1 MIDIRFIRNNPEIVR
16 QAIIDKNEKADLDKL
31 LELDEAFRK
40 EQYEFE
46 GLRAHQNTVSQEIA
60 KKKRAKEDASSQLEE
75 MTKLAARIKDIQAS
89 LAELGAERDEILL
102 SIPNIPEES
111 VPVGKD
117 ESANEI
123 LRYEGEKP
131 HFDFAVKDHLEIA
144 EINGLLDLPRGAKI
158 AGSGFPI
165 YRGLGASLERA
176 LINFMLEMHIQ
187 KHGFTELMVPL
198 LVNRK
203 AMIGTGQLPK
213 LKEDM
218 YHAEHDDLFLIP
230 TAEVPVT
237 NIYTDEVLSHKELP
251 QKFVSY
257 TPCFR
262 REAGSYGKDTRG
274 LQRLHQFNKVEMV
287 SFTEAEDSSRMLD
300 ELLAYAEDILKA
312 FGLHY
317 RVVNLA
323 TGDLSFAG
331 QKTYDLEVWAPAA
344 ERYLEVSSVSNFGE
358 FQARR
363 ANIRYKDA
371 EGKMRHV
378 HTLNGSGVATP
389 RLMIAILESFQNPDG
404 SLNLPEVLKPW
415 LQLKI

>member
-1 MIDIRFIRNNPEIVR
+1 MIELKFIRSNPEIVR
-16 QAIIDKNEKADLDKL
+16 AAIINKNEKANLDRL
-31 LELDEAFRK
+31 LELDETFRK
-40 EQYEFE
+40 EQFDFE
-46 GLRAHQNTVSQEIA
+46 NLRAHQNTVSQEIA
-60 KKKRAKEDASSQLEE
+60 KKKRAKEDAAKELEE
-75 MTKLAARIKDIQAS
+75 MSDLAAKIKDIQAS
-89 LAELGAERDEILL
+89 LAEIGAERDAILL
-102 SIPNIPEES
+102 SIPNIPEDS
-111 VPVGKD
+111 VPIGRD
-117 ESANEI
+117 ESANEV

-131 HFDFAVKDHLEIA
+131 HFDFALKDHLEIA
-144 EINGLLDLPRGAKI
+144 ELNGLLDLPRGAKI

-165 YRGLGASLERA
+165 YRGFGARLERA
-176 LINFMLEMHIQ
+176 IISFMLETHIQ

-198 LVNRK
+198 MVNRK
-203 AMIGTGQLPK
+203 SMIGTGQLPK
-213 LKEDM
+213 LEEDM
-218 YHAEHDDLFLIP
+218 YHAEQDDLFLIP

-237 NIYTDEVLSHKELP
+237 NIYTDEVLSYKELP

-287 SFTEAEDSSRMLD
+287 SFTQAEDSARVLE
-300 ELLAYAEDILKA
+300 ELLADAEDILKA

-323 TGDLSFAG
+323 TGDLSFAS
-331 QKTYDLEVWAPAA
+331 QKTYDLEVWAPAT
-344 ERYLEVSSVSNFGE
+344 EKYLEVSSVSNFGE

-371 EGKMRHV
+371 EGKMRHA

-389 RLMIAILESFQNPDG
+389 RLMIAILESFQNSDG
-404 SLNLPEVLKPW
+404 SLNLPEVLQPW
-415 LQLKI
+415 LQLKV

>member
-1 MIDIRFIRNNPEIVR
+1 MIELKFIRSNPEIVR
-16 QAIIDKNEKADLDKL
+16 DAIINKNEKANLDRL

-40 EQYEFE
+40 EQFEFE
-46 GLRAHQNTVSQEIA
+46 NLRAHQNTVSQEIA
-60 KKKRAKEDASSQLEE
+60 KKKRAKEDAAKELAE
-75 MTKLAARIKDIQAS
+75 MSDLAADIKDIQAS
-89 LAELGAERDEILL
+89 LAEIGAERDAILL
-102 SIPNIPEES
+102 SIPNIPEDS
-111 VPVGKD
+111 VPIGRD
-117 ESANEI
+117 ESANEV

-131 HFDFAVKDHLEIA
+131 HFDFALKDHLEIA
-144 EINGLLDLPRGAKI
+144 ELNGLLDLPRGAKI

-165 YRGLGASLERA
+165 YRGFGARLERA
-176 LINFMLEMHIQ
+176 IINFMLEMHIQ

-198 LVNRK
+198 MVNRK
-203 AMIGTGQLPK
+203 SMIGTGQLPK
-213 LKEDM
+213 LEEDM
-218 YHAEHDDLFLIP
+218 YHAEQDDLFLIP

-237 NIYTDEVLSHKELP
+237 NIYADEVLSYKELP

-287 SFTEAEDSSRMLD
+287 YFSLAEDSSRALE
-300 ELLAYAEDILKA
+300 ELLSDAEDILKA

-323 TGDLSFAG
+323 TGDLSFAS
-331 QKTYDLEVWAPAA
+331 QKTYDLEVWAPATG
-344 ERYLEVSSVSNFGE
+344 RYLEVSSVSNFGE

-371 EGKMRHV
+371 EGKMRHA

-404 SLNLPEVLKPW
+404 SLNLPEVLEPW

>member
-1 MIDIRFIRNNPEIVR
+1 MIEQKFIRSNPEIVR
-16 QAIIDKNEKADLDKL
+16 AAIINKNEKANLDRL

-40 EQYEFE
+40 EQFEFE
-46 GLRAHQNTVSQEIA
+46 NLRAHQNTVSQEIA
-60 KKKRAKEDASSQLEE
+60 KKKRAKEDAAKELEE
-75 MTKLAARIKDIQAS
+75 MSDLASRIKDIQAS
-89 LAELGAERDEILL
+89 LAEIGAERDAILL
-102 SIPNIPEES
+102 SIPNIPEDS
-111 VPVGKD
+111 VPIGRD
-117 ESANEI
+117 ESANEV

-131 HFDFAVKDHLEIA
+131 HYDFALRDHLEIA
-144 EINGLLDLPRGAKI
+144 ELNGLLDLPRGAKI

-165 YRGLGASLERA
+165 YKGFGARLERA
-176 LINFMLEMHIQ
+176 IINFMLEMHIQ

-198 LVNRK
+198 MVNRK
-203 AMIGTGQLPK
+203 SMIGTGQLPK
-213 LKEDM
+213 LEEDM
-218 YHAEHDDLFLIP
+218 YHAEQDDLFLIP

-237 NIYTDEVLSHKELP
+237 NIYADEVLSYKELP

-287 SFTEAEDSSRMLD
+287 SFSLAEDSSRALE
-300 ELLAYAEDILKA
+300 ELLSDAEDILKA

-323 TGDLSFAG
+323 TGDLSFAS
-331 QKTYDLEVWAPAA
+331 QKTYDLEVWAPATG
-344 ERYLEVSSVSNFGE
+344 RYLEVSSVSNFGE

-371 EGKMRHV
+371 EGKMRHA

-404 SLNLPEVLKPW
+404 SLNLPEVLEPW

>member
-1 MIDIRFIRNNPEIVR
+1 MIELKFIRSNPEIVR
-16 QAIIDKNEKADLDKL
+16 DAIINKNEKANLDRL

-40 EQYEFE
+40 EQFEFE
-46 GLRAHQNTVSQEIA
+46 NLRAHQNTVSQEIA
-60 KKKRAKEDASSQLEE
+60 KKKRAKEDAAKELAE
-75 MTKLAARIKDIQAS
+75 MSDLAADIKDIQAS
-89 LAELGAERDEILL
+89 LAEIGVERDAILL
-102 SIPNIPEES
+102 SIPNIPEDS
-111 VPVGKD
+111 VPIGRD
-117 ESANEI
+117 ESANEV

-131 HFDFAVKDHLEIA
+131 HFDFALKDHLEIA
-144 EINGLLDLPRGAKI
+144 ELNGLLDLPRGAKI

-165 YRGLGASLERA
+165 YRGFGARLERA
-176 LINFMLEMHIQ
+176 IINFMLEMHIQ

-198 LVNRK
+198 MVNRK
-203 AMIGTGQLPK
+203 SMIGTGQLPK
-213 LKEDM
+213 LEEDM
-218 YHAEHDDLFLIP
+218 YHAEQDDLFLIP

-237 NIYTDEVLSHKELP
+237 NIYADEVLSYKELP

-287 SFTEAEDSSRMLD
+287 YFSLAEDSSRALE
-300 ELLAYAEDILKA
+300 ELLSDAEDILKA

-323 TGDLSFAG
+323 TGDLSFAS
-331 QKTYDLEVWAPAA
+331 QKTYDLEVWAPATG
-344 ERYLEVSSVSNFGE
+344 RYLEVSSVSNFGE

-371 EGKMRHV
+371 EGKMRHA

-404 SLNLPEVLKPW
+404 SLNLPEVLEPW